1 MKGISLTLN
10 NRLVFDKEFYNRKE
24 IRQANK
30 YVGRLDQRIYKML
43 VFTIASVGFASNKVY
58 ADSSKGLAGVDVAG
72 SEILIIL
79 QRVGFWVAVIGC
91 IVEIL
96 ISVFKKGGGTK
107 EIMAIIF
114 KWLLI
119 FSSFY
124 IVPAL
129 FIFIRESFTYG
140 G

>member
-1 MKGISLTLN
+1 MKGISLILDN
-10 NRLVFDKEFYNRKE
+10 KLVFNKEFYNRKE
-24 IRQANK
+24 IRQTNK
-30 YVGRLDQRIYKML
+30 YIGRLDKRLYKML

-58 ADSSKGLAGVDVAG
+58 ANSEEGLRRTDVVG
-72 SEILIIL
+72 NEILTIL

-124 IVPAL
+124 IVPTL
-129 FIFIRESFTYG
+129 FNFIKDSFV
-140 G
+140 

>member
-1 MKGISLTLN
+1 MKGISLILDN
-10 NRLVFDKEFYNRKE
+10 KLVFNKEFYNRKE
-24 IRQANK
+24 IRQTNK
-30 YVGRLDQRIYKML
+30 YIGRLDKRLYKML

-58 ADSSKGLAGVDVAG
+58 ANSAEGLRRTDVVG
-72 SEILIIL
+72 NEILTIL

-129 FIFIRESFTYG
+129 FNFIKDSFV
-140 G
+140 